1 VVEVIPKDGFPKP
14 DSPPRPAP
22 PPASVV
28 FHAEDDFYVTD
39 GVLKN
44 NRGDFLRGD
53 DGRIAWVRFGR
64 RIHRPVPAA

>member
-1 VVEVIPKDGFPKP
+1 
-14 DSPPRPAP
+14 
-22 PPASVV
+22 
-28 FHAEDDFYVTD
+28 VTG

-64 RIHRPVPAA
+64 RIHRPVLQRKSRIRLHWIRDAQIAKAAAVAASPRQRIQRPS